1 MMESKLKTVRGDMK
15 TLVQDAQALFNEASA
30 AGGIKADEL
39 RSRGMQLLDSALE
52 QVQELQTATP
62 EKGKELADSTD
73 HYIRENPWQAVGLAA
88 AVGVLVGMLI
98 ARK

>member
-1 MMESKLKTVRGDMK
+1 MVESKLKTVRGDMK
-15 TLVQDAQALFNEASA
+15 TLVQDAQALFTEATA

-52 QVQELQTATP
+52 QVQELQTATL
-62 EKGKELADSTD
+62 EKGKELADNTD
-73 HYIRENPWQAVGLAA
+73 HYVRENPWQAVGLAA

>member
-1 MMESKLKTVRGDMK
+1 MVESKLKTVRGDMK
-15 TLVQDAQALFNEASA
+15 ALVQDAQALFTEAAA
-30 AGGIKADEL
+30 AGGIKAEEL
-39 RSRGMQLLDSALE
+39 RSRGMNLLDSALE
-52 QVQELQTATP
+52 QVQELQTVTL

-73 HYIRENPWQAVGLAA
+73 HYVRENPWQAVGLAA